1 MNIVM
6 RGIDTIHPYGNNPR
20 KNDDAIQPVANS
32 IKEFGFKVPIIIDS
46 SGEIVTGH
54 TRYKAAK
61 LLGMTEV
68 PCIVADDLDEKQIQA
83 FRLADNK
90 VGEFAKW
97 DEDALAQEIAALT
110 GSFDMSEL
118 FGFVTKEAQY
128 ALPGLESHV
137 TSFFESGSQAKPKPA
152 AAQPAPGPDA
162 APGSDT
168 GEDAE
173 LFPMYFITIPE
184 ADHDAMT
191 LISEICKGR
200 GIICNVEAQ

>member
-6 RGIDTIHPYGNNPR
+6 RGIDSIHPYGNNPR
-20 KNDDAIQPVANS
+20 KNDAAVQPVANS

-46 SGEIVTGH
+46 KGEIVTGH

-68 PCIVADDLDEKQIQA
+68 PCIVADDLNEKQIQA

-90 VGEFAKW
+90 VGEFSEW
-97 DEDALAQEIAALT
+97 DDAALAQEIAELT
-110 GSFDMSEL
+110 GNIDMSEL

-137 TSFFESGSQAKPKPA
+137 SSFFESGPQTKPKA
-152 AAQPAPGPDA
+152 AASQPVPDA
-162 APGSDT
+162 IPEAAEDT
-168 GEDAE
+168 D
-173 LFPMYFITIPE
+173 LFPMYCITIPE
-184 ADHDAMT
+184 ADHEAMT
-191 LISEICKGR
+191 LISDICKGR
-200 GIICNVEAQ
+200 SIICNVEAL

>member
-6 RGIDTIHPYGNNPR
+6 RGIDSIHPYGNNPR
-20 KNDDAIQPVANS
+20 KNEAAVQPVANS

-68 PCIVADDLDEKQIQA
+68 PCIVADDLNEKQIQA

-90 VGEFAKW
+90 VGEFAEW
-97 DEDALAQEIAALT
+97 DDAALAQEIADLT
-110 GSFDMSEL
+110 GTIDMGEL
-118 FGFVTKEAQY
+118 FGFVSKEAQF
-128 ALPGLESHV
+128 ALPGLQSHV
-137 TSFFESGSQAKPKPA
+137 STFFESGPQTTHKASASQPVSDAI
-152 AAQPAPGPDA
+152 PGA
-162 APGSDT
+162 S
-168 GEDAE
+168 EDAD
-173 LFPMYFITIPE
+173 LYPTYSITIPE

-191 LISEICKGR
+191 LISDICKGR
-200 GIICNVEAQ
+200 GITCNVEAL

>member
-6 RGIDTIHPYGNNPR
+6 RSIDSIHPYGNNPR
-20 KNDDAIQPVANS
+20 KNEAAVQPVANS

-68 PCIVADDLDEKQIQA
+68 PCIVADDLSEKQIQA

-90 VGEFAKW
+90 VGEFSEW
-97 DEDALAQEIAALT
+97 DEAALAQEIAALT

-137 TSFFESGSQAKPKPA
+137 SSFFESGPQTKPKA
-152 AAQPAPGPDA
+152 SASQPVSDAIPEAP
-162 APGSDT
+162 
-168 GEDAE
+168 EDAD
-173 LFPMYFITIPE
+173 LFPMYSITIPE
-184 ADHDAMT
+184 ADNEAMT
-191 LISEICKGR
+191 LISDICKGR
-200 GIICNVEAQ
+200 GIICNVEAL